1 MGLSGI
7 PIDLVQGLTK
17 ADELN
22 ACVSLCQLS
31 FSQAEQAFGFVDR
44 EISELVRLYTGVKV
58 DMSKAL
64 KGQGKTQKK
73 VKKKVKKKAAKG
85 QGGKGEL

>member
-1 MGLSGI
+1 MRFPLSAVLFPRLNEACGLVG
-7 PIDLVQGLTK
+7 
-17 ADELN
+17 
-22 ACVSLCQLS
+22 
-31 FSQAEQAFGFVDR
+31 R

-73 VKKKVKKKAAKG
+73 VKKKAKKKAAKG

>member
-1 MGLSGI
+1 MRKNCFFGSYEVL
-7 PIDLVQGLTK
+7 QFLTCSDDTK
-17 ADELN
+17 DITTKRSVW
-22 ACVSLCQLS
+22 ACV
-31 FSQAEQAFGFVDR
+31 GR

-64 KGQGKTQKK
+64 KGTGKKQKK
-73 VKKKVKKKAAKG
+73 AKKKAKKKAAKG

>member
-1 MGLSGI
+1 MRAFPTPLIPLLSFFQAERS
-7 PIDLVQGLTK
+7 VW
-17 ADELN
+17 
-22 ACVSLCQLS
+22 ACV
-31 FSQAEQAFGFVDR
+31 GR

-73 VKKKVKKKAAKG
+73 VKMKAKKKAAKG

>member
-1 MGLSGI
+1 MG
-7 PIDLVQGLTK
+7 
-17 ADELN
+17 
-22 ACVSLCQLS
+22 
-31 FSQAEQAFGFVDR
+31 R

-64 KGQGKTQKK
+64 KGKGKKQKK
-73 VKKKVKKKAAKG
+73 LKKKAKKKEQE

>member
-1 MGLSGI
+1 MRAFPSVSCPFSRLNEAYGI
-7 PIDLVQGLTK
+7 VG
-17 ADELN
+17 
-22 ACVSLCQLS
+22 
-31 FSQAEQAFGFVDR
+31 R
-44 EISELVRLYTGVKV
+44 EISELVRLYTGVTV

-73 VKKKVKKKAAKG
+73 LKKKAKKKEQE

>member
-1 MGLSGI
+1 MRAFPSVSCPFFRLNEACGI
-7 PIDLVQGLTK
+7 VG
-17 ADELN
+17 
-22 ACVSLCQLS
+22 
-31 FSQAEQAFGFVDR
+31 R

-73 VKKKVKKKAAKG
+73 AKKKAKKKAAKG

>member
-1 MGLSGI
+1 MG
-7 PIDLVQGLTK
+7 
-17 ADELN
+17 
-22 ACVSLCQLS
+22 
-31 FSQAEQAFGFVDR
+31 R

-73 VKKKVKKKAAKG
+73 LKKKAKMKAAKE
-85 QGGKGEL
+85 QAGKGEL

>member
-1 MGLSGI
+1 MRFPTPLI
-7 PIDLVQGLTK
+7 PLP
-17 ADELN
+17 
-22 ACVSLCQLS
+22 S

-64 KGQGKTQKK
+64 KGKTQKK
-73 VKKKVKKKAAKG
+73 VKKKAKKKAAKG